1 MRETKR
7 RKGNSEEKQYPPF
20 HWKFGEEEITLK
32 VSSYAYGNG
41 LAILMYS
48 QTEGEL
54 ELFDDL
60 TVNLPGGYGLEPQ
73 EAFVSGDFTKDKL
86 AFIKENK
93 LGKVL
98 QEQAHSGFASYT
110 PVAFE
115 PFKTCQV

>member
-1 MRETKR
+1 
-7 RKGNSEEKQYPPF
+7 
-20 HWKFGEEEITLK
+20 
-32 VSSYAYGNG
+32 
-41 LAILMYS
+41 MYS

-60 TVNLPGGYGLEPQ
+60 IGESSGRIWSEPQ

-110 PVAFE
+110 PVAFDLSRLARYDRKE
-115 PFKTCQV
+115 WKILQTWEFRL

>member
-1 MRETKR
+1 MRETKNEKKETQ
-7 RKGNSEEKQYPPF
+7 RKNNILPF

-93 LGKVL
+93 LG
-98 QEQAHSGFASYT
+98 
-110 PVAFE
+110 
-115 PFKTCQV
+115 